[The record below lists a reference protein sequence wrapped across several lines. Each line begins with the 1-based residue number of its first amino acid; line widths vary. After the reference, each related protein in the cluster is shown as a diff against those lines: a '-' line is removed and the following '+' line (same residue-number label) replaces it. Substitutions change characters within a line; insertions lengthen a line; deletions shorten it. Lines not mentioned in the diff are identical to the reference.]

1 MHCTRARSATTKSSM
16 LTRRQLLSTATL
28 AAAARALRAASP
40 APSRLQA
47 LPAAFAHL
55 EQQNRARL
63 GVAVLD
69 TGTGETATYRPDER
83 FPMCSTV
90 KLLVAAAILQRA
102 DTNGKRGRQTPDQTP
117 GHSLDQPLPIP
128 APPLVSHS
136 PLTEPHAGGQMT
148 IRDLL
153 HAILTESDNT
163 ATNVLLASLGGPAS
177 ITQFARSLGDPITRL
192 DRTETALNESI
203 PGDPRDTTSPA
214 AMLAD
219 MQKIVLGPAG
229 NPVANPVLT
238 PASRAQLTSW
248 MVENKYGETRLR
260 ANLPPLWRAADKTGS
275 NGETTSNDIAVLW
288 PPHQP
293 PILITAYLTSCPGP
307 ETRRGA
313 ILAEVGRLITSVL
326 QPA

>member
-1 MHCTRARSATTKSSM
+1 M

-28 AAAARALRAASP
+28 AVTARALRAASP

-55 EQQNRARL
+55 EQQSRARL

-69 TGTGETATYRPDER
+69 TGTGETATHRPDER

-102 DTNGKRGRQTPDQTP
+102 DTNQKGGRQTPDQTP
-117 GHSLDQPLPIP
+117 GHSLDQTLPIP
-128 APPLVSHS
+128 AQPLVSHS

-148 IRDLL
+148 VRDLL

-163 ATNVLLASLGGPAS
+163 ATNVLLASLGGPSS
-177 ITQFARSLGDPITRL
+177 ITRFARSLGDPVTRL

-219 MQKIVLGPAG
+219 MQKIVLGD
-229 NPVANPVLT
+229 VLT
-238 PASRAQLTSW
+238 PASRAQLTIW

-260 ANLPPLWRAADKTGS
+260 ADLPPLWRAADKTGS

-288 PPHQP
+288 PPHRP
-293 PILITAYLTSCPGP
+293 PILITAYLTNCPGP
-307 ETRRGA
+307 ETKRGS
-313 ILAEVGRLITSVL
+313 ILAQVGHLITSAL